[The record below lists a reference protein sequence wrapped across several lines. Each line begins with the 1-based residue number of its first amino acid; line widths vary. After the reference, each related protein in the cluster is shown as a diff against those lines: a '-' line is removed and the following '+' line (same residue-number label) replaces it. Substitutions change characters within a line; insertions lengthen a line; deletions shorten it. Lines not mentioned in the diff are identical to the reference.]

1 VRFSFLIIEQNW
13 IKAIDINPLL
23 ASSEGLLA
31 LDARLVLHSQDVVSP
46 PTPAIRPYPVPYVS
60 PWRFEDETEIRHPPD
75 PPDPPGRRALIA
87 RFHVRLSERSV
98 YQRYFQFINIDQ
110 RISHD
115 RLVRVCFGDYDG
127 EIALVAERQA
137 PGTGQPEILVVGAG
151 ARRGGMVWLGRRI
164 RTRGFELATFLIA
177 VAAAAT
183 AVMATLTGL
192 QARATV
198 SRDAPVADLMQEHL
212 TNGVAA
218 ILMGEV
224 NTELEAKQGA
234 QMGSRKGAGYAAQ
247 HTSQREE
254 PSEICD

>member
-1 VRFSFLIIEQNW
+1 ML
-13 IKAIDINPLL
+13 
-23 ASSEGLLA
+23 
-31 LDARLVLHSQDVVSP
+31 LVLPHP
-46 PTPAIRPYPVPYVS
+46 PSAHIRSSTLARGVLRMKRRFVIRPI
-60 PWRFEDETEIRHPPD
+60 RAEDEP
-75 PPDPPGRRALIA
+75 LIA

-98 YQRYFQFINIDQ
+98 YQRYFHFINIDQ

-137 PGTGQPEILVVGAG
+137 PGTGQPEILAVGAG

-218 ILMGEV
+218 DINGRSQYRIRSKESRELRWVRAKEQDMLPNTPV
-224 NTELEAKQGA
+224 NVKNLAKYA
-234 QMGSRKGAGYAAQ
+234 IESHTRRK
-247 HTSQREE
+247 
-254 PSEICD
+254 